1 MQLYHIY
8 LAGNFNAN
16 NSNFLI
22 PFNLNLMKMKMLI
35 LLLLISGSV
44 FAQQSPS
51 AKYNFK
57 DFTSIVNVE
66 DQEKQYNEM
75 LKANPIDPAKP
86 SMYEEYRAQ
95 LAMGWLTKGNFE
107 RYWYYKNTRPKFNVL
122 QFLYLTYAL
131 DNLFDANTNPGE
143 VEKVSAGI
151 LEDLGTGALKDGIG
165 RTQTVLEINAATNA
179 QLGNTDTALQL
190 LAKSSEV
197 KEGMREMRYFKD
209 AKSNYLNRYGVVMF
223 AAGKYQ
229 VAFDTLSKAFREAE
243 SNPVMVNTFRLVYKK
258 VKGTENGFEAYLKS
272 LKDEAYHH
280 CYKEVEKLYI
290 ASPKTTLDG
299 AVPGAGGDGKMFTL
313 FHATKPVKEV
323 SLPDLEGNI
332 VHLKDYKNKVLA
344 LDFWSTGCTPCVAA
358 FSGFERVVADYKKDV
373 FQMFVVSL
381 FEDRA
386 TVKSFVKK
394 KGITL
399 DVLQDEE
406 NKFFDVQGTPTKIIF
421 DPLGNIR
428 FFSSGYAGSTDREYY
443 KLKSMV
449 EITKSRY
456 KG

>member
-1 MQLYHIY
+1 
-8 LAGNFNAN
+8 
-16 NSNFLI
+16 
-22 PFNLNLMKMKMLI
+22 
-35 LLLLISGSV
+35 
-44 FAQQSPS
+44 
-51 AKYNFK
+51 
-57 DFTSIVNVE
+57 
-66 DQEKQYNEM
+66 
-75 LKANPIDPAKP
+75 
-86 SMYEEYRAQ
+86 
-95 LAMGWLTKGNFE
+95 
-107 RYWYYKNTRPKFNVL
+107 
-122 QFLYLTYAL
+122 
-131 DNLFDANTNPGE
+131 
-143 VEKVSAGI
+143 
-151 LEDLGTGALKDGIG
+151 
-165 RTQTVLEINAATNA
+165 
-179 QLGNTDTALQL
+179 
-190 LAKSSEV
+190 
-197 KEGMREMRYFKD
+197 MRYFKD

-229 VAFDTLSKAFREAE
+229 AAFDTLSKAFREAE

-258 VKGTENGFEAYLKS
+258 VKGTENGFDAYLKS

-290 ASPKTTLDG
+290 ASPKKTLDG
-299 AVPGAGGDGKMFTL
+299 AVPSAGGDGKMFTL